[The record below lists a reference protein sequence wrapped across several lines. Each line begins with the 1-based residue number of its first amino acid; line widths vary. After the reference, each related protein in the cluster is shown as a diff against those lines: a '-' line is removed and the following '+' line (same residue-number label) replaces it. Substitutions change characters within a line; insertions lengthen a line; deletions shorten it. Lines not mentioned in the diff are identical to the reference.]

1 MESWREIGEGPPK
14 GLSAPF
20 SPYPSL
26 MGFRVLVV
34 EDEPL
39 VSMLLED
46 MLDELGCVVAGTAA
60 SVAQALD
67 LLMSN
72 LEVDAAVLDV
82 NLGGEKVFPVA
93 DQLFRRRVP
102 FAFSTGFGP
111 ADLAERYP
119 TAPLLHK
126 PYRPE
131 ALARALQGFAEDDD

>member
-1 MESWREIGEGPPK
+1 MESWREISEGSFK

-20 SPYPSL
+20 TPYPSL
-26 MGFRVLVV
+26 VGFRVLVV

-39 VSMLLED
+39 ISMLLED

-67 LLMSN
+67 LLTAD
-72 LEVDAAVLDV
+72 LEADAALLDV

-93 DQLFRRRVP
+93 DQLLRRRVP

-119 TAPLLHK
+119 SVPLLYK

-131 ALARALQGFAEDDD
+131 ALAKALSGFTEED